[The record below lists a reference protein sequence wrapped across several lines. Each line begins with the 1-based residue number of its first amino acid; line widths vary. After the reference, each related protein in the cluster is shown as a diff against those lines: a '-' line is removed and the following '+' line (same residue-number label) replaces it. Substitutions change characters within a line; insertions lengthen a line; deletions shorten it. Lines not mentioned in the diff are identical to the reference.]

1 MVAGKE
7 AALQAPRT
15 MRSAAAL
22 SVALVLAACSREP
35 ARPGPGQ
42 IPVTTASTRALK
54 AFLQGRDLQD
64 KLRGAEARSFFQKA
78 VDLDPAFALA
88 HLGLAQTAPTP
99 AEVFPALQRA
109 VELAGQA
116 SAAEAHLIRAW
127 EAGVNSR
134 PAEQLEHLQALVAA
148 CPNDPRPLF
157 LLGTYR
163 YGRQEWEEAIKA
175 YEAAVRVDPGFSP
188 VYNQLGYA
196 LRNLNRLNDAEKAF
210 RTYKELVPDEPNPYD
225 SHAELLMMMGKH
237 KEAVEEYRKALAIN
251 PNFAASYVG
260 MGNAYMRLGDVD
272 AARKAFAT
280 LHYLARDEGQRRQA
294 MVWLASADILEDKY
308 DDASRLIWKSVKAA
322 QERNDL
328 ASAAGDLNLLGI
340 VALETGKPDE
350 AEALFRQSAESTAA
364 ANVTPEVKA
373 TAKHNTLYM
382 LTRVALARSDLATAE
397 EQTAAY
403 CRTSEERRIPFE
415 LRRCRELRGLVALA
429 RSDAATAVAELR
441 AAGDTDPRVLFELA
455 LAQLAA
461 GDLEA
466 AKSTLQRVV
475 EFNALNV
482 AAAFVRPRAARM
494 LKDM

>member
-1 MVAGKE
+1 MAVLGMALALAGC
-7 AALQAPRT
+7 PRG
-15 MRSAAAL
+15 
-22 SVALVLAACSREP
+22 P

-42 IPVTTASTRALK
+42 IPVTTSSPKALRAYLE
-54 AFLQGRDLQD
+54 GRDLLD
-64 KLRGAEARSFFQKA
+64 KLRGTEARPYFRKA
-78 VDLDPAFALA
+78 ADLDPSFALA
-88 HLGLAQTAPTP
+88 HLGLAQTAPTA
-99 AEVFPALQRA
+99 AEVFPAMQRA
-109 VELAGQA
+109 VELSGQA
-116 SAAEAHLIRAW
+116 SLAEAHLIRAW

-163 YGRQEWEEAIKA
+163 YGRQEWEEAIRA
-175 YEAAVRVDPGFSP
+175 YEAAVRVDPSFSP
-188 VYNQLGYA
+188 TYNQLGYT
-196 LRNLNRLNDAEKAF
+196 LRNLGKLEEAEKAF
-210 RTYKELVPDEPNPYD
+210 CTYKELVPDEPNPYD

-237 KEAVEEYRKALAIN
+237 KEAVEEYRNALAID
-251 PNFAASYVG
+251 PNFAPSYVG
-260 MGNAYMRLGDVD
+260 MGNAFMRLGDVD

-280 LHYLARDEGQRRQA
+280 LHFIANDEGRRRQA
-294 MVWLASADILEDKY
+294 MVWLASADILEGKY

-340 VALETGKPDE
+340 VALETGRPDE
-350 AEALFRQSAESTAA
+350 AEALFRQSAEAA
-364 ANVTPEVKA
+364 LSATMTPEVKA
-373 TAKHNTLYM
+373 TGQHNNLYM
-382 LTRVALARSDLATAE
+382 LTRVALARSDLAAAQA
-397 EQTAAY
+397 QTTAY
-403 CRTSEERRIPFE
+403 CQASEERRVPFE

-429 RSDAATAVAELR
+429 TSDAATAVAELR

-455 LAQLAA
+455 LALRAA
-461 GDLEA
+461 GDIDA

-494 LKDM
+494 LKDL